1 MSVFNPLGHIAENM
15 KGGYKAAPATRVRI
29 DEQEVI
35 SRTKRRAAAAGIEVN
50 GEMGAITLAV
60 FATVENIYITG
71 GAGTG
76 KTTYLTKVLI
86 PELEH
91 RGLNYHITAST
102 GIAGTHVD
110 GKTLHS
116 FLGIGLG
123 PEWPPGAPIL
133 NMSADE
139 IDAIYDATYKR
150 WQNNP
155 RIPAAMRDGL
165 TRKLIG
171 AEVILLEEVSM
182 ISGWGLLGYVD
193 YFLKK
198 VRNKPDK
205 PFGGIQMIFVGDFG
219 QLPPVEK
226 WPGVR
231 PDWAFKCAAW
241 TAASVRPMKFSK
253 IHRQKAGWFTDFL
266 NETRDGVPVSPMNL
280 AHLRHHLIPGATP
293 TTHPNFT
300 FLCATNK
307 EADIDNNQAL
317 DQYPGPTVEAKAFF
331 DVREEQLKYRETIDE
346 VQRRLIDGKAAIRDV
361 LRLRVGLPVLLTVN
375 SPTEGYVNGTKG
387 FVHKFIMDKAD
398 PTKVAIVEVRVPNP
412 QWTQRH
418 RASFTPEELAR
429 VETYD
434 TIHAISIRYWSRS
447 TAEDPEELEP
457 IDPKKFAEE
466 MAAGRVP
473 VQRHR
478 WPVVGQFPMIPASA
492 ITIHKCVA
500 HDTLL
505 PTMAGIME
513 IGEMCKMESMPAVSG
528 VAEFKSACEPYLG
541 SEELGYRVTTRRGF
555 SVVCSERHPLMVIN
569 VDGECWTKAPLL
581 KVGDKLR
588 MRSGTFASG
597 DGRIDEGF
605 SKRPA
610 YHLTAKDRSIP
621 TEMSLELAWLLGAL
635 IGDGCVTDKRDGRT
649 DITSMDAEV
658 TTRFSKYME
667 TLFGLT
673 TTTTESDGEAS
684 VTYTHS
690 KGVRDFLVHL
700 GVPYNRAPAK
710 RIPRAIFRGSVAQQA
725 MFLQGLF
732 DTDGGVNTAVHFT
745 TSSLLLARETHA
757 MLLNLG
763 IVGTLG
769 QMTESAWRINITGND
784 VVVFRDIV
792 GFYIPRKDDACQ
804 TLARQS
810 ECRGVVKTNLGFYP
824 DALGKRIASAI
835 RSELLALQ
843 AQKVGSRGR
852 TMVGNLRLN
861 LGPNSRWGH
870 FLGRVVNGDSRL
882 ADVHLVKMGEAMPG
896 FEAWGPVSRQYIGEA
911 LAGNFLDEIVSIT
924 RETALMRDIC
934 VPEGHAFV
942 GNGFLNHNS
951 QGMSLDDVV
960 VRADRAFAPGQV
972 YVALSRLR
980 SPDGLVITSLDL
992 PIFADPT
999 ASEFNRAVQSYSV
1012 DMGEPVE
1019 VAPAKAEQP
1028 LLPPAAARAII
1039 CGTDWG
1045 SGESKSVTGIYDRDN
1060 GKVTIVRPGDFP
1072 GIRGKTVDSVIVDD
1086 AGTFDQERAASDAAI
1101 DSWTEETDQAF

>member
-15 KGGYKAAPATRVRI
+15 QGGYKAAPATRVRI

-35 SRTKRRAAAAGIEVN
+35 DRTKRRAAAAGIEVN

-150 WQNNP
+150 WQNNS

-226 WPGVR
+226 WPGIR

-266 NETRDGVPVSPMNL
+266 NETRDGIPVSPINL

-307 EADIDNNQAL
+307 EADSDNGLAL

-331 DVREEQLKYRETIDE
+331 DVREEQLKFRETIDE

-387 FVHKFIMDKAD
+387 FVHKFIMDSAV
-398 PTKVAIVEVRVPNP
+398 PTRVAIVEVRVPNP

-457 IDPKKFAEE
+457 LAPKKFAEE
-466 MAAGRVP
+466 AAAGRIMA
-473 VQRHR
+473 QRHR

-492 ITIHKCVA
+492 ITIHK
-500 HDTLL
+500 
-505 PTMAGIME
+505 
-513 IGEMCKMESMPAVSG
+513 
-528 VAEFKSACEPYLG
+528 
-541 SEELGYRVTTRRGF
+541 
-555 SVVCSERHPLMVIN
+555 
-569 VDGECWTKAPLL
+569 
-581 KVGDKLR
+581 
-588 MRSGTFASG
+588 
-597 DGRIDEGF
+597 
-605 SKRPA
+605 
-610 YHLTAKDRSIP
+610 
-621 TEMSLELAWLLGAL
+621 
-635 IGDGCVTDKRDGRT
+635 
-649 DITSMDAEV
+649 
-658 TTRFSKYME
+658 
-667 TLFGLT
+667 
-673 TTTTESDGEAS
+673 
-684 VTYTHS
+684 
-690 KGVRDFLVHL
+690 
-700 GVPYNRAPAK
+700 
-710 RIPRAIFRGSVAQQA
+710 
-725 MFLQGLF
+725 
-732 DTDGGVNTAVHFT
+732 
-745 TSSLLLARETHA
+745 
-757 MLLNLG
+757 
-763 IVGTLG
+763 
-769 QMTESAWRINITGND
+769 
-784 VVVFRDIV
+784 
-792 GFYIPRKDDACQ
+792 
-804 TLARQS
+804 
-810 ECRGVVKTNLGFYP
+810 
-824 DALGKRIASAI
+824 
-835 RSELLALQ
+835 
-843 AQKVGSRGR
+843 
-852 TMVGNLRLN
+852 
-861 LGPNSRWGH
+861 
-870 FLGRVVNGDSRL
+870 
-882 ADVHLVKMGEAMPG
+882 
-896 FEAWGPVSRQYIGEA
+896 
-911 LAGNFLDEIVSIT
+911 
-924 RETALMRDIC
+924 
-934 VPEGHAFV
+934 
-942 GNGFLNHNS
+942 S

-1012 DMGEPVE
+1012 DMGEPVA
-1019 VAPAKAEQP
+1019 VTTAKVEQS
-1028 LLPPAAARAII
+1028 LLPPAIARSAPPTTLPAGFQGGVDFSALRRKAAEGRTVVS
-1039 CGTDWG
+1039 GTDWG
-1045 SGESKSVTGIYDRDN
+1045 SGESKTVHAIAEMKD
-1060 GKVTIVRPGDFP
+1060 GKVTVIRPGDYP
-1072 GIRGKTVDSVIVDD
+1072 GIRGKTADSVIIDD
-1086 AGTFDQERAASDAAI
+1086 AITFDQERAASDAAI
-1101 DSWTEETDQAF
+1101 DSWTEETDQAL